1 MSNLQVVPASQ
12 IQKVQKVELRVPLYS
27 FGCERKIRNAL
38 SRIKGLHSVDVD
50 FYQQKVTVTGLV
62 NRDQVLA
69 AIKAKRK
76 NTQFW
81 PSADGKEEH
90 NMSGGR
96 KGEIME
102 DAKKPAAAS
111 KKKKKVTFADQ
122 Q

>member
-12 IQKVQKVELRVPLYS
+12 VQKVHMRVPMYCV
-27 FGCERKIRNAL
+27 GCERKIRKSL
-38 SRIKGLHSVDVD
+38 SRFKGVHSVDVD
-50 FYQQKVTVTGLV
+50 FKQQKVTVIGFI

-81 PSADGKEEH
+81 SSEDGKEEFG
-90 NMSGGR
+90 MSGAR

-102 DAKKPAAAS
+102 DVKKPAAPS
-111 KKKKKVTFADQ
+111 KKKKRVTFADQ

>member
-12 IQKVQKVELRVPLYS
+12 VQKVHMRVPMYCV
-27 FGCERKIRNAL
+27 GCERKIRKSL
-38 SRIKGLHSVDVD
+38 SRFKVDVD
-50 FYQQKVTVTGLV
+50 FKQQKVTVIGFI

-81 PSADGKEEH
+81 SSEDGKEEFG
-90 NMSGGR
+90 MSGAR
-96 KGEIME
+96 KCEIME
-102 DAKKPAAAS
+102 DVKKPAAPS
-111 KKKKKVTFADQ
+111 KKKKRVTFADQ